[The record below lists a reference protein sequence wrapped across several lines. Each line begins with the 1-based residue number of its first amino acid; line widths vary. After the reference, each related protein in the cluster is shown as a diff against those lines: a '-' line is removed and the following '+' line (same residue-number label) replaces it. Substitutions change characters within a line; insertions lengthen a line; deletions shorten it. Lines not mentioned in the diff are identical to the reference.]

1 MDMTT
6 RTKHKGDDVRTGKR
20 AMASQKRRDFL
31 GMGSIEFAEDAFRRR
46 VVDLSL
52 NKVDKSGEIRSA
64 GVVNNGVNAKA
75 SVRTAGDG
83 VVTANFTLVKIV
95 SFRQSTQIGRAIA
108 ADVILHT
115 FDRSVPDSMMKSGEG
130 RRVGRTTA

>member
-1 MDMTT
+1 
-6 RTKHKGDDVRTGKR
+6 
-20 AMASQKRRDFL
+20 MAGQERRDFL
-31 GMGSIEFAEDAFRRR
+31 SVGSVEFTENALRRR

-83 VVTANFTLVKIV
+83 VVTANFTLVKII
-95 SFRQSTQIGRAIA
+95 SFRQSTQIGRAVA
-108 ADVILHT
+108 AYVVLHT
-115 FDRSVPDSMMKSGEG
+115 FDRSITDRMVKSGEG
-130 RRVGRTTA
+130 RRIGIATA

>member
-1 MDMTT
+1 
-6 RTKHKGDDVRTGKR
+6 
-20 AMASQKRRDFL
+20 MASQERSDFL
-31 GMGSIEFAEDAFRRR
+31 GMGSIEFAENAFRRR

-52 NKVDKSGEIRSA
+52 NKVDKTREIRST
-64 GVVNNGVNAKA
+64 GVMDDSVDTKA
-75 SVRTAGDG
+75 RVRATGNG

-95 SFRQSTQIGRAIA
+95 SFRQSAQIGRAVA

>member
-1 MDMTT
+1 MTT

-20 AMASQKRRDFL
+20 AMASQERRDFL
-31 GMGSIEFAEDAFRRR
+31 GMGSIEFAENAFRRR

-52 NKVDKSGEIRSA
+52 NKVDKTREIRST
-64 GVVNNGVNAKA
+64 GVMDDSVDTKA
-75 SVRTAGDG
+75 RVRATGNG

-95 SFRQSTQIGRAIA
+95 SFRQSTQIGRAVA

>member
-1 MDMTT
+1 MTT

-20 AMASQKRRDFL
+20 AMASQERRDFL
-31 GMGSIEFAEDAFRRR
+31 GMGSIEFAENAFRRR

-52 NKVDKSGEIRSA
+52 NKVDKTREIRST
-64 GVVNNGVNAKA
+64 GVMDDSVDTKA
-75 SVRTAGDG
+75 RVRATGNG
-83 VVTANFTLVKIV
+83 VVTANFTLVEII
-95 SFRQSTQIGRAIA
+95 SFRQSTQIGRAVA

>member
-1 MDMTT
+1 MAT
-6 RTKHKGDDVRTGKR
+6 RAKHKGDDVRTGKR
-20 AMASQKRRDFL
+20 AMASQERRDFL
-31 GMGSIEFAEDAFRRR
+31 GMGSIEFAENAFRRR
-46 VVDLSL
+46 VVDLGL
-52 NKVDKSGEIRSA
+52 NKVDKTREIRST
-64 GVVNNGVNAKA
+64 GVMDDSADTKA
-75 SVRTAGDG
+75 RVRATGNG

-95 SFRQSTQIGRAIA
+95 SFRQSTQIGRAVA

>member
-1 MDMTT
+1 
-6 RTKHKGDDVRTGKR
+6 
-20 AMASQKRRDFL
+20 MASQERSDFL
-31 GMGSIEFAEDAFRRR
+31 GMGSIEFAENAFRRR

-52 NKVDKSGEIRSA
+52 NKVDKTREIRST
-64 GVVNNGVNAKA
+64 GVMDDSVDTKA
-75 SVRTAGDG
+75 RVRATGNG

-95 SFRQSTQIGRAIA
+95 SFRQSTQIGRAVA

>member
-1 MDMTT
+1 MTT

-20 AMASQKRRDFL
+20 AMTSQERRDFL
-31 GMGSIEFAEDAFRRR
+31 GMGSIEFAEKAIRRR

-52 NKVDKSGEIRSA
+52 NKVDKTREIRST
-64 GVVNNGVNAKA
+64 GVMDDSVDTKA
-75 SVRTAGDG
+75 RVRATGNG
-83 VVTANFTLVKIV
+83 VVTANFTLVEIV
-95 SFRQSTQIGRAIA
+95 SFRQSTQIGRAVA

>member
-1 MDMTT
+1 MTT

-20 AMASQKRRDFL
+20 AMASQERRDFL
-31 GMGSIEFAEDAFRRR
+31 GMGSIEFAENAFRRR

-52 NKVDKSGEIRSA
+52 NKVNKTREIRST
-64 GVVNNGVNAKA
+64 GVMDDSVDTKA
-75 SVRTAGDG
+75 RVRATGNG

-95 SFRQSTQIGRAIA
+95 SFRQSTQIGRAVA

>member
-1 MDMTT
+1 
-6 RTKHKGDDVRTGKR
+6 
-20 AMASQKRRDFL
+20 MAGQERSDFL
-31 GMGSIEFAEDAFRRR
+31 GVGSIEFAEKAIRRR
-46 VVDLSL
+46 VVDLGL
-52 NKVDKSGEIRSA
+52 NKVDKTREIRST
-64 GVVNNGVNAKA
+64 GVMDDSVDTKA
-75 SVRTAGDG
+75 RVRATGNG

-95 SFRQSTQIGRAIA
+95 SFRQSTQIGRAVA